1 MKPTR
6 LKIQFLT
13 LAIFAL
19 FFNTIVFFSAF
30 SSPVFLNAGLGAA
43 VALLFYFLKFGK
55 DFLSVQQ
62 RRFVVLLLGILILTS
77 LIYDFSYFYKKSLAR
92 NWEDDIKSSLQKE
105 AAHIQ
110 DSFQNLQSGI
120 DYKAAKL
127 QRDIADSISGF
138 KENSPELKAKAVS
151 VLNSRATYYL
161 QDEFFFGAG
170 LYGTDS
176 SLIAWWGTASSE
188 ALPHISPSE
197 GNDSVFYNSV
207 DEVRSYINNIRLL
220 RNKDGRTKYYLVVRR
235 LLRTDFRIRNRFLT
249 DYNYFERQTAYK
261 INAKLFD
268 SENKEAQFQ
277 WENLF
282 YRNRD
287 FYWGH
292 SEEET
297 KTLTVPIRNLSLE
310 IIGYISL
317 TSTTIGED
325 IHNVSMKFSF
335 ICSSLILAIPALM
348 IICFLRRRCAG
359 TKSRYS
365 GTNGFFLG
373 SHSDALKT
381 ILMLWVFRLAV
392 SLLGYPSRFLDIDLL
407 RPTYLA
413 IDLFN
418 FKNAFL
424 DDLLNLYVSPFDM
437 FLTMGIILL
446 SLLIVFSEI
455 KRYTLSFAGGSDDS
469 GVSRKNLPK
478 APIRMA
484 ILITSLVI
492 GSAVLLLILKL
503 NYSFMVAI
511 FENIRLD
518 VLWSSFVDLNIA
530 KFIIQISLVGGT
542 VAFVLVILIVNTIQL
557 IFLSSF
563 VSKSVSLAAVSI
575 LDLMIG
581 VGVGFIGGFFPFPLI
596 SRLAVFAAPIFFLFF
611 NIRHLQKKPRQSFLF
626 IFAKPFV
633 VIFLSV
639 LSQTALYFHI
649 FQQQQEL
656 FIEKNLVNRLSEQK
670 EWNIIIMRNAL
681 EQYSRDRAL
690 MTKLKN
696 KDVVHIEALAY
707 SLWSR
712 LDPALKGYNT
722 SLEIH
727 DGAGRLIDRFSINPL
742 YNNQDLSPQQS
753 EPRILLNSKWIYHD
767 NRNIEVLVGQ
777 AVCKDG
783 EEILAKILLCYS
795 FDYNYIFL
803 PSTRNPYYELFRAS
817 DEAIGTESLLSR
829 NLFFMIYDREGNYK
843 TGSEEFSLP
852 MERDNILQ
860 LQKLEKSEWLVVGT
874 GDREYKLLAFLQG
887 DDIFLLG
894 YPVPN
899 LLDLIFYLSEVFGI
913 CFFTTVLVLLIF
925 GLFKI
930 DLRKAKIRD
939 FFSMRSYLGK
949 SYVRLLITLIIFSII
964 PIVFLAVFAYEH
976 LSGMMSQEVETRGIN
991 SLKVVKRYIDLNT
1004 LYGRVRDEN
1013 TIADLITDPLISDIG
1028 KWINRDL
1035 NIHYARGLIATNKQE
1050 LYFSRLLPP
1059 VLNSRLYEKLMY
1071 KKELYASTEERIGDL
1086 SYLIVGALVP
1096 TDNPQKPLVITIPLM
1111 TEQNRIKQELSD
1123 FLRLIIFIVIVLINL
1138 FILLSHWLAAR
1149 FSSPIQKLIEGA
1161 EQIAAG
1167 DYKMKLEID
1176 RKDEIGSLIK
1186 SFNEMARNLA
1196 KQREELFRKTRD
1208 LESILSYASTGV
1220 VSFTPFGR
1228 IITVNPAALKM
1239 LRLKGK
1245 PEEYIG
1251 EELAS
1256 LFGKKPA
1263 FKDLLAAYDEYKRNM
1278 KTTLT
1283 SDLRMAFKENSDEK
1297 EVVANV
1303 VITPMWDE
1311 GHNLYASLMII
1322 EDVTEIIRSKRLEA
1336 WAEMARIIAHEIKN
1350 PLTPIQLAAQH
1361 LQVVIKDRA
1370 ENLDEISNECL
1381 TTILQKVSELKQFS
1395 DDFWRYSELPK
1406 LSAEPFNIGKFIEDA
1421 VSPYAIAPPE
1431 GIKLRVEIPPKTPL
1445 VMMDKKLMKQ
1455 TFINLI
1461 ENSYHAMRDGGM
1473 LTIRIDYG
1481 RELRKKGIIE
1491 ISVNDTGVGIRTEDL
1506 PHVFEPYFSTKE
1518 KGVGLGLAI
1527 ARKTI
1532 EEHQGTIA
1540 IESRPGEGTTVRV
1553 SLRVH
1558 EGKREPDL

>member
-1 MKPTR
+1 VKPIK
-6 LKIQFLT
+6 LKILSLT

-19 FFNTIVFFSAF
+19 FFNAIIFFSAF
-30 SSPVFLNAGLGAA
+30 SSPVFLNAGLAAA
-43 VALLFYFLKFGK
+43 VMLLFYILKFGK
-55 DFLSVQQ
+55 GFLSIKQH
-62 RRFVVLLLGILILTS
+62 RSDVLLLSILILTS
-77 LIYDFSYFYKKSLAR
+77 LIYDFSYFYKKSLVR
-92 NWEDDIKSSLQKE
+92 NWEDNIKSSLQEE
-105 AAHIQ
+105 ASRIQ
-110 DSFQNLQSGI
+110 DKFQNLQSGI
-120 DYKAAKL
+120 ENRAANL
-127 QRDIADSISGF
+127 QKDLTDSILGL
-138 KENSPELKAKAVS
+138 KENSPELKAKAVN
-151 VLNSRATYYL
+151 VLNSRSVYYL
-161 QDEFFFGAG
+161 QDEFFFGAS
-170 LYGTDS
+170 LYSADS
-176 SLIAWWGTASSE
+176 SLIAWWGTASSA

-197 GNDSVFYNSV
+197 RRDSIFYNSV
-207 DEVRSYINNIRLL
+207 DEVRSYINNIRLI
-220 RNKDGRTKYYLVVRR
+220 RNKNGQTEFYLVVRR
-235 LLRTDFRIRNRFLT
+235 LLRTDFRIHNRFLT
-249 DYNYFERQTAYK
+249 DYNYFEHQTAYK

-268 SENKEAQFQ
+268 SENTEAQFQ

-292 SEEET
+292 SDEET
-297 KTLTVPIRNLSLE
+297 KTLTVPLRNLSLE

-325 IHNVSMKFSF
+325 IHNISMKFSF
-335 ICSSLILAIPALM
+335 ICSSLILAIPVAM
-348 IICFLRRRCAG
+348 IGCFLRRRYTG
-359 TKSRYS
+359 SKNRYS
-365 GTNGFFLG
+365 GANGLFFG
-373 SHSDALKT
+373 SRSDAAKT
-381 ILMLWVFRLAV
+381 IFMLWAFRLSA

-413 IDLFN
+413 IDVFN

-437 FLTMGIILL
+437 FFTIGIILL
-446 SLLIVFSEI
+446 SLLIIYSEI
-455 KRYTLSFAGGSDDS
+455 KRYILFYAARDENSEI
-469 GVSRKNLPK
+469 SRKNIPK
-478 APIRMA
+478 VPARMA
-484 ILITSLVI
+484 ILLTALII
-492 GSAVLLLILKL
+492 GTCVLLLTLKL
-503 NYSFMVAI
+503 NYSFMVAV

-530 KFIIQISLVGGT
+530 KFIIQISLVGGS
-542 VAFVLVILIVNTIQL
+542 VAFVLVILIVNSIQF
-557 IFLSSF
+557 IYLSSF
-563 VSKSVSLAAVSI
+563 VSKSLSLAMVSI

-581 VGVGFIGGFFPFPLI
+581 VGIGFIGGFFPFPLI
-596 SRLAVFAAPIFFLFF
+596 SRAAVFATPIFFLIFS
-611 NIRHLQKKPRQSFLF
+611 IRYLQKKPRQSFLF
-626 IFAKPFV
+626 IFAKPFI

-649 FQQQQEL
+649 FQQQQEF

-681 EQYSRDRAL
+681 EQYTRDRGL

-696 KDVVHIEALAY
+696 KDVVRIEALAY

-727 DGAGRLIDRFSINPL
+727 DGAGGLIDRFSINPL

-777 AVCKDG
+777 AICKDG

-817 DEAIGTESLLSR
+817 DETIGTESLLSR

-852 MERDNILQ
+852 MGRDNILQ
-860 LQKLEKSEWLVVGT
+860 LQKLENSKWLVVRT
-874 GDREYKLLAFLQG
+874 GDREYKLLAFKQG

-913 CFFTTVLVLLIF
+913 CFFATVLLLLLSS
-925 GLFKI
+925 LFRI
-930 DLRKAKIRD
+930 DLHKAKIRE
-939 FFSMRSYLGK
+939 FFGIRSYLGK
-949 SYVRLLITLIIFSII
+949 SYVRFLITLTIFSII
-964 PIVFLAVFAYEH
+964 PILFLSVFAYEH

-1004 LYGRVRDEN
+1004 LYGRVKDED
-1013 TIADLITDPLISDIG
+1013 TIADLITEPLVSDIG

-1035 NIHYARGLIATNKQE
+1035 NIHYGRGLIATNKQE

-1059 VLNSRLYEKLMY
+1059 VLNSRLYEKLVY

-1096 TDNPQKPLVITIPLM
+1096 TENPQKPLIITIPLM

-1138 FILLSHWLAAR
+1138 FILLSHWLAGRFAR
-1149 FSSPIQKLIEGA
+1149 PIQRLTEGA

-1167 DYKMKLEID
+1167 DYKVKLDLE

-1186 SFNEMARNLA
+1186 SFNEMTRSLA

-1220 VSFTPFGR
+1220 VSFTSFGR

-1251 EELAS
+1251 AELAS

-1278 KTTLT
+1278 KTSLT
-1283 SDLRMAFKENSDEK
+1283 SDLRMDFKEDSEEK
-1297 EVVANV
+1297 EVVANI

-1311 GHNLYASLMII
+1311 SHNLYASLMII

-1370 ENLDEISNECL
+1370 ENLDEISEECL

-1395 DDFWRYSELPK
+1395 DDFWHYSELPK
-1406 LSAEPFNIGKFIEDA
+1406 LNPEPFNIGKFLEDV

-1431 GIKLRVEIPPKTPL
+1431 GVKLKIEIPPKTPH

-1461 ENSYHAMRDGGM
+1461 ENSYHAMHDGGI
-1473 LTIRIDYG
+1473 LTIKIDYG
-1481 RELRKKGIIE
+1481 RERRKAGIVE
-1491 ISVNDTGVGIRTEDL
+1491 ISVTDTGIGIRTEDL

-1540 IESRPGEGTTVRV
+1540 IESRPGEGTSVRV

-1558 EGKREPDL
+1558 EGKTNAES